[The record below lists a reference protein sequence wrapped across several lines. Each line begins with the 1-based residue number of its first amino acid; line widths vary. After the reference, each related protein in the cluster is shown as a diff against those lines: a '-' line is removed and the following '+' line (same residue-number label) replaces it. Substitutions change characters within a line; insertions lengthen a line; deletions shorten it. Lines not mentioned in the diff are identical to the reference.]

1 MLNLAFS
8 VARRAAPNMN
18 IETRSREV
26 IERPGQAHAGG
37 RSRVGVAPSLL
48 GPLLACAHAIEV
60 IPDPLAAPAP
70 ARSLSEPGALA
81 GNGTPRGS
89 EDGGRPVVAA
99 ASAAYGAA
107 GQWGGLKPGLVGSP
121 PASPTTPLP
130 PPAGAH
136 IEAVLLG
143 GSIGSATSLRAS
155 APAGEEAAAGASAA
169 VRGIAPPPF
178 QFAEESRLLGGAL
191 AALPAPP
198 TVAQRRAMALEQ
210 AKRQARASEMERRG
224 KGAGKGEGKGDGGA
238 PPMLLRPGLLYTFLL
253 PWSRGFDCRALEMDL
268 GPIRFNLGK
277 HLDGQPLRLMAK
289 CGDTVVWNLE
299 LFHEML
305 TR

>member
-89 EDGGRPVVAA
+89 EDGGRMSV
-99 ASAAYGAA
+99 
-107 GQWGGLKPGLVGSP
+107 
-121 PASPTTPLP
+121 PLESKQRNSE
-130 PPAGAH
+130 PPAGT
-136 IEAVLLG
+136 LLPFG
-143 GSIGSATSLRAS
+143 GCKGWGT
-155 APAGEEAAAGASAA
+155 
-169 VRGIAPPPF
+169 
-178 QFAEESRLLGGAL
+178 GGA
-191 AALPAPP
+191 
-198 TVAQRRAMALEQ
+198 
-210 AKRQARASEMERRG
+210 
-224 KGAGKGEGKGDGGA
+224 
-238 PPMLLRPGLLYTFLL
+238 
-253 PWSRGFDCRALEMDL
+253 C
-268 GPIRFNLGK
+268 
-277 HLDGQPLRLMAK
+277 
-289 CGDTVVWNLE
+289 
-299 LFHEML
+299 
-305 TR
+305 